1 MSSLYTNQSI
11 EPNPPTST
19 SQIRSFSPADIS
31 NMDLMFYQIK
41 SGIKQLLESVSIM
54 YRHYGITYPV
64 HQYFDSVLRMLA
76 PVELLGFVNA
86 YTVNSMFEGGEDKN
100 QPEEEKAEPS
110 YKDKGDRQSIIHEEI
125 NKIFTRG
132 GNPSI
137 RSRGL

>member
-31 NMDLMFYQIK
+31 NLDLMFYQIK

-86 YTVNSMFEGGEDKN
+86 YTVNSMFEGGEANKN
-100 QPEEEKAEPS
+100 
-110 YKDKGDRQSIIHEEI
+110 
-125 NKIFTRG
+125 
-132 GNPSI
+132 
-137 RSRGL
+137 